1 VISGDVSAFSA
12 GADVSS
18 ALPDGPAG
26 VREQLDVHSEM
37 EQLFRRLEQLPVVK
51 IAKIEGPAIGA
62 GLVLA
67 SLCEIRIM
75 TPQAF
80 ISLTELD
87 FGIPFSMGGL
97 PRLVRLVGLTA
108 AADMLLT
115 SRRVHGDEAL
125 RIGFA
130 SRLVAPERI
139 DEIVTEYLTTLASR
153 SPFLIANAVRRIR
166 ETAEDLA
173 PSWRSDIDSLVLAT
187 YDALSRQQ
195 SARYAKSI
203 TSPHRAP

>member
-1 VISGDVSAFSA
+1 
-12 GADVSS
+12 
-18 ALPDGPAG
+18 
-26 VREQLDVHSEM
+26 M

-115 SRRVHGDEAL
+115 GRRIHGDEAH

-139 DEIVTEYLTTLASR
+139 DEVVTEYLTTTSSR
-153 SPFLIANAVRRIR
+153 SPFLVANAVRRIR

-187 YDALSRQQ
+187 HDPLSRQQ
-195 SARYAKSI
+195 STRYASRI